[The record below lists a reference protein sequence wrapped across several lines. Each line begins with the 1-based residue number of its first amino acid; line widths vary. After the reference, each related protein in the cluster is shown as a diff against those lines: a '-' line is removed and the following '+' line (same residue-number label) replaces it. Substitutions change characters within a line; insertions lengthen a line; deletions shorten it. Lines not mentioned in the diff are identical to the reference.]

1 MASLEAQE
9 GISTSVHEIQ
19 GKQQRLTEIYLLG
32 DTHSLDVEE
41 MGALPC
47 VQRVVRI
54 SREYRAV
61 GRHSDGPG
69 SIEFDYNGIR
79 FSQENL
85 QLFAG
90 LCAVSTPKHVEQMMR
105 ALKDNQL

>member
-1 MASLEAQE
+1 MSIILLHPWTRRGTINDLNSPSRYVDSIPRISVTMASLEAQE

-19 GKQQRLTEIYLLG
+19 GKQQRLTEVSLLG

-61 GRHSDGPG
+61 VRHSDGLG
-69 SIEFDYNGIR
+69 SI
-79 FSQENL
+79 
-85 QLFAG
+85 
-90 LCAVSTPKHVEQMMR
+90 
-105 ALKDNQL
+105 